1 MTLAALAGP
10 AIHLANSL
18 VDVGS
23 DERVGRPSL
32 ATQLGP
38 SSARKMLAIPTATI
52 VVLAWATLAG
62 TEYEPEIRLLK
73 ELVPDI
79 DLSLWPRFA
88 HLANA

>member
-1 MTLAALAGP
+1 
-10 AIHLANSL
+10 
-18 VDVGS
+18 
-23 DERVGRPSL
+23 
-32 ATQLGP
+32 
-38 SSARKMLAIPTATI
+38 MLAIPTATI

-88 HLANA
+88 HLDA